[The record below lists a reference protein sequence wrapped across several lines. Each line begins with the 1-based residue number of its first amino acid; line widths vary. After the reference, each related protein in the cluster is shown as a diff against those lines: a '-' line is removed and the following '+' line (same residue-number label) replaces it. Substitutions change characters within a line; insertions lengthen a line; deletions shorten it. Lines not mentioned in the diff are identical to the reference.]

1 MGRSLMRALVI
12 AALALC
18 AASCGGGGK
27 VYPTTTEHMHDVLAE
42 VDDLPP
48 IFGSNVP
55 DLSMVTSD
63 PRQVSWIVSLRGT
76 EIMRYVADIEAAGD
90 HGARV
95 TLHLT
100 GSTDDIQARMKEHPE
115 IRNLYLVAMREEI
128 DAKFEGRPFDVSRT
142 YGAMMAATA
151 ANIGTISN
159 QMDRAAEA
167 DRKRDEDNIRK
178 AYANE

>member
-1 MGRSLMRALVI
+1 MGWALKCALLI
-12 AALALC
+12 AALSLC
-18 AASCGGGGK
+18 VSGCGAGGK
-27 VYPTTTEHMHDVLAE
+27 VYPTTMEHMHEVLTH

-55 DLSMVTSD
+55 DLAMDTTD
-63 PRQVSWIVSLRGT
+63 PNHVSWIVSLRGS
-76 EIMRYVADIEAAGD
+76 EIMRYVADLEPAGD
-90 HGARV
+90 HATRM
-95 TLHLT
+95 TLHLV
-100 GSTDDIQARMKEHPE
+100 GSTDDIQARMKQHPE

-128 DAKFEGRPFDVSRT
+128 DAEFEERPFDISRT

>member
-1 MGRSLMRALVI
+1 MGRPVKRALI
-12 AALALC
+12 AVLSLCLA
-18 AASCGGGGK
+18 ACGAGGK
-27 VYPTTTEHMHDVLAE
+27 IYPTTAEHMHEVLAH

-55 DLSMVTSD
+55 DLSMETSD
-63 PRQVSWIVSLRGT
+63 PKQVRWIVSLRGS
-76 EIMRYVADIEAAGD
+76 EIMRYVADIEPAGD

-95 TLHLT
+95 TLHLV
-100 GSTDDIQARMKEHPE
+100 GATDEIQARMKEHPE

-128 DAKFEGRPFDVSRT
+128 DAEFENRPFDISRT
-142 YGAMMAATA
+142 YGALMTATA

-159 QMDRAAEA
+159 QMDAAAKA
-167 DRKRDEDNIRK
+167 DQERDEANIRK